1 MLKQYYVCILN
12 QRYAMPIT
20 QKSQLFGIVLIS
32 FIVLGISTLFS
43 LSKEENTETSKA
55 CIHELEGK
63 VSVLPSDKNQLVV
76 VDKKG
81 NHYFPVIAG
90 EKAIII
96 ETISARICYDKID
109 ASNPNHKIIYV
120 EKVVFLPSRNEKR

>member
-12 QRYAMPIT
+12 HKKEMPIT
-20 QKSQLFGIVLIS
+20 KKSQLFGLVLIS

-81 NHYFPVIAG
+81 NHYFPVIVG
-90 EKAIII
+90 EKTNLTA
-96 ETISARICYDKID
+96 TASAKICYNKID
-109 ASNPNHKIIYV
+109 ASYPNHKMIYV
-120 EKVVFLPSRNEKR
+120 EKVVSLPSRNEKR

>member
-1 MLKQYYVCILN
+1 MPK
-12 QRYAMPIT
+12 PIT

-81 NHYFPVIAG
+81 NQRIR
-90 EKAIII
+90 KANGVLLWWAHRDGYCESPEQEYENLCRDI
-96 ETISARICYDKID
+96 EQLLD
-109 ASNPNHKIIYV
+109 
-120 EKVVFLPSRNEKR
+120 EE